1 MSKTQYV
8 DMDGVENVAVG
19 IVRQAK
25 KDFIKGGKILYRLFG
40 YIPTEEEFTKS
51 IHRGSRT
58 EPIRQMFDAWRFV
71 IQDPYDLFESAGKE
85 TTINQWKLESIITYY
100 YDGYVKGAE
109 ELYYVMFDN
118 LNVKNVKPY
127 ALTNYVLNAHILNT
141 ELRNAFMKARD
152 YILNLSNGEKILDE
166 WNVTAYEHAR
176 KRYKKGG
183 EKKDR
188 TETIRELAK
197 KRNSD
202 KLERIKKAKELWSLG
217 LTMGEIAEKLGV
229 TKQSVNKY
237 LKDDIITNDELNDTC
252 PCCGSAIDEDWNFC
266 NKCGTKLS

>member
-71 IQDPYDLFESAGKE
+71 LKDPYELFESAGKKA
-85 TTINQWKLESIITYY
+85 TIDQWKLESIIAYY

-109 ELYYVMFDN
+109 ELYFIAFN
-118 LNVKNVKPY
+118 SLGAKNIKPY
-127 ALTNYVLNAHILNT
+127 ALTDYVLNAHILNS
-141 ELRNAFMKARD
+141 ELKNAFMKARD
-152 YILNLSNGEKILDE
+152 YILNLPNSEKILNE
-166 WNVTAYEHAR
+166 WDATAYERAR
-176 KRYKKGG
+176 KRYRKGR

-188 TETIRELAK
+188 TESIRKLAK
-197 KRNSD
+197 ERNS
-202 KLERIKKAKELWSLG
+202 KKQERIRKAKYLWDLG
-217 LTMGEIAEKLGV
+217 YTKEEIAEKLDV
-229 TKQSVNKY
+229 TRQSVNKY
-237 LKDDIITNDELNDTC
+237 LKE
-252 PCCGSAIDEDWNFC
+252 
-266 NKCGTKLS
+266 KK

>member
-1 MSKTQYV
+1 MSKAQYL

-58 EPIRQMFDAWRFV
+58 EDIRQMFDAWRFV
-71 IQDPYDLFESAGKE
+71 IKDPYELFESAGKKA
-85 TTINQWKLESIITYY
+85 TIDQWKLESIIAYH
-100 YDGYVKGAE
+100 YDWYVKGVE
-109 ELYYVMFDN
+109 ELYFVMFDR
-118 LNVKNVKPY
+118 LDVKNLKPY
-127 ALTNYVLNAHILNT
+127 ALTDYVLQSHILNS
-141 ELRNAFMKARD
+141 ELKNAFIKARD
-152 YILNLSNGEKILDE
+152 YILNLPNGEKILDE
-166 WNVTAYEHAR
+166 WDATAYERAR

-183 EKKDR
+183 KKKDR

-197 KRNSD
+197 ERNS
-202 KLERIKKAKELWSLG
+202 KKQKRIEEAKHLWDLG
-217 LTMGEIAEKLGV
+217 LTREEIAEKLGV

-237 LKDDIITNDELNDTC
+237 LREGK
-252 PCCGSAIDEDWNFC
+252 
-266 NKCGTKLS
+266 